1 MGNRFFNFQKELV
14 IALTECIFCKEGT
27 VIQDTQLCKYC
38 GLSQVPRMLV
48 DKEIKKLLEMDVIK
62 IRPILNMEEQLSPFG
77 IDLTLDT
84 KFKRVIK
91 SDNIFIDPIKVPETD
106 DQYYESRELL
116 FGNKDDFYV
125 LHPGE
130 FTLGQSFEFISVP
143 EFIGGG
149 LDGKSSLG
157 RLGITVHTTAASI
170 DQGFSGHLTFE
181 LYNAGSLPVI
191 MRPLQSVARLVF
203 HLTSEAEDPYS
214 GEYATQTEVRASRYY
229 NSFFAKK
236 LRRLRADKKIIP

>member
-1 MGNRFFNFQKELV
+1 MQNILNN
-14 IALTECIFCKEGT
+14 CIFCKKEN
-27 VIQDTQLCKYC
+27 VVSETQKCDSC
-38 GLSQVPRMLV
+38 NLSQVPRILV
-48 DKEIKKLLEMDVIK
+48 DREIRKLLEMDVIK
-62 IRPILNMEEQLSPFG
+62 IRPVLELEKQLSPFG

-91 SDNIFIDPIKVPETD
+91 SDNISIDPIEEPESEE
-106 DQYYESRELL
+106 QYYESRELL
-116 FGNKDDFYV
+116 LGNKDDTYV

-130 FTLGQSFEFISVP
+130 FALGQSFEFVSIPS
-143 EFIGGG
+143 FMGGG

-157 RLGITVHTTAASI
+157 RLGITVHTTAASV
-170 DQGFSGHLTFE
+170 DPGFSGHITFE

-191 MRPLQSVARLVF
+191 LRPLQSMARLVL
-203 HLTSEAEDPYS
+203 HLTEEAENPYS

-236 LRRLRADKKIIP
+236 IKKLRKNDKIIP